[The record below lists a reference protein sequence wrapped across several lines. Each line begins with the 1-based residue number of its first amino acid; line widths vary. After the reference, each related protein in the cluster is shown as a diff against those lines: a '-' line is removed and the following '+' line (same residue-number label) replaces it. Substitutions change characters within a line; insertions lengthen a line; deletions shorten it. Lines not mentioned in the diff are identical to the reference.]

1 MSALAAV
8 TLRRQGAPGLL
19 VTYADAV
26 ARLPIGPDGRRQ
38 RRNAAARLLAICPA
52 PEQWMTR
59 PTTARLADIH
69 RTGAWTFLA
78 WCFTQ
83 GHLQPDLDLL
93 LAKLPG
99 GLYQAWAALHQG
111 DIARVADVAGRFGW
125 SANWTRDVSGG
136 GLALI
141 CLTAGKSL
149 DELADADFADFARDL
164 AAAPSAGPH
173 TWTHNS
179 SRAFS
184 LHQACYELR
193 ICQQPPRQARPGK
206 ATLEQRAQEIAQPGI
221 RKAAL
226 RYLTTVAST
235 LRPGTVDAR
244 ADSLITFA
252 EYLAAR
258 HPEVRGLTQLTREHV
273 EGFLAYNHGR
283 PWRGRVARD
292 QPVSRALSKRTV
304 IDLRCFLDDI
314 TLWGW
319 ADRPPAR
326 MLFPADIPRLDR
338 PLPRALA
345 PDADRDLMD
354 AITRLD
360 DPFARIGLTL
370 LRGTGLRLGELL
382 DLELDCVWDS
392 ASHGSW
398 LKVPLGKLGTERTVP
413 LDAATLAALDEWM
426 ALRGPQRAL
435 PHPRHG
441 RPSDFLF
448 TERGRR
454 LSAYRLRHGLNDAS
468 AAAGLRGR
476 DSQPLHVTPHQLR
489 HAYAT
494 SLVNAG
500 MSLQALM
507 ALLGHVTTEMTLRY
521 ASLAAPAVRT
531 AYEEAMGKARTRLTL
546 AIAPAGQ
553 PIIPDRIN
561 WLNSE
566 MLKTRVAHGYCSRQ
580 LAAEAC
586 PYANICEQCDNFVTT
601 PEFIPALQAQLTD
614 ATTLRD
620 DATERGWHTE
630 VARHSRVIASIQK
643 HLDRLTRHTGKD
655 QNA

>member
-26 ARLPIGPDGRRQ
+26 AELPIGPDGKRQ

-59 PTTARLADIH
+59 PTPARLADIH

-78 WCFTQ
+78 WCFTE
-83 GHLQPDLDLL
+83 GHLRPDLDLL

-99 GLYQAWAALHQG
+99 SLYQAWAALHRG

-125 SANWTRDVSGG
+125 SANWTRDVAGG

-149 DELADADFADFARDL
+149 DELTDGDFAVFARDL

-206 ATLEQRAQEIAQPGI
+206 ASLEQRTQEITQPGI

-258 HPEVRGLTQLTREHV
+258 HPEVRGLTQLSREHI

-292 QPVSRALSKRTV
+292 QPVSQALSKRTV

-338 PLPRALA
+338 PLPRALV

-354 AITRLD
+354 AIGRLD

-382 DLELDCVWDS
+382 DLELGCIWDS

-413 LDAATLAALDEWM
+413 LDATTLAALDEWM

-441 RPSDFLF
+441 RPADFLF

-454 LSAYRLRHGLNDAS
+454 LSAYRLRHGLDDAA

-489 HAYAT
+489 HTYAT

-553 PIIPDRIN
+553 PIIPDRIK

-630 VARHSRVIASIQK
+630 VARHSRVITSIQK
-643 HLDRLTRHTGKD
+643 HLDRLTRHAGTD
-655 QNA
+655 PNA